1 MDVIEHEVTTLR
13 REVSNR
19 GTMIQALI
27 FDFDG
32 LILDTEL
39 SSFQTWQE
47 IYREHDCDLPFE
59 TWAACIGTSA
69 HAFNPYTHLES
80 LLGRA
85 LQREEILHRRRQRHV
100 AIVEKQPL
108 LPGVETY
115 LREAK
120 RIGLRIG
127 LASSS
132 HHEWVDNHLE
142 RLGILSYFDTI
153 KCSNDVEHVKP
164 DPALYLAVLD
174 ALNVCGKQAI
184 ALEDS
189 PNGVRAAQRAG
200 IFCVAIPNFLT
211 SQLPLEHADMR
222 LTSLDEM
229 PLEQLLAKVEEM
241 VTL

>member
-1 MDVIEHEVTTLR
+1 
-13 REVSNR
+13 
-19 GTMIQALI
+19 MIQALI

-39 SSFQTWQE
+39 SSFQTWQG
-47 IYREHDCDLPFE
+47 IYQEHDCDLPFE
-59 TWAACIGTSA
+59 TWAVSIGTSA
-69 HAFNPYTHLES
+69 HTFDPYTHLES
-80 LLGRA
+80 LLGRP
-85 LQREEILHRRRQRHV
+85 LQRDEILHRRRTRHV

-120 RIGLRIG
+120 QRGLRIG

-142 RLGILSYFDTI
+142 RLGILSYFDAI

-174 ALNVCGKQAI
+174 ALNVRGKQAI

-200 IFCVAIPNFLT
+200 IFCVAIPNLVT
-211 SQLPLEHADMR
+211 SQLPLEQADMQ

-229 PLEQLLAKVEEM
+229 PLEQLLAKVEEI
-241 VTL
+241 VTS